1 MNGRDLMKVVEHT
14 EKDAF
19 LTFQLLL
26 HLNVIPLT
34 KQLTNI
40 AGNLWFRSLQ
50 NARAER
56 NEMLL
61 MHEFRAKKFICPDKK
76 PPTAKDLK
84 KVMGQ
89 EEDES

>member
-1 MNGRDLMKVVEHT
+1 M
-14 EKDAF
+14 
-19 LTFQLLL
+19 L
-26 HLNVIPLT
+26 HLSVVPLT

-61 MHEFRAKKFICPDKK
+61 LHEFYQRKFICPDKK

-84 KVMGQ
+84 KGVFDN
-89 EEDES
+89 EDGETGGKGKKGGKKKA

>member
-1 MNGRDLMKVVEHT
+1 MDT
-14 EKDAF
+14 F
-19 LTFQLLL
+19 LTFKLML
-26 HLNVIPLT
+26 HLNILPLT

-61 MHEFRAKKFICPDKK
+61 LHEFRARKYLCPDKK
-76 PPTAKDLK
+76 SMNTKEAKKTDF
-84 KVMGQ
+84 GD
-89 EEDES
+89 ED